1 MEYRKVLSSDSIKEI
16 FELVYDGDPVI
27 YHDLFGDFDTGLKVY
42 GILFEDPKSIFYKSF
57 YRVTIS
63 DDGKI
68 IGVCTHYGKNLRW
81 NPDVVKSAFMVA
93 GVKIP
98 ESFYSVTQYFIKT
111 YNYSHLQ
118 VAACNVCVRKEFRSK
133 GVGSYMIS
141 KLLEEVGNQ
150 DIQLTVLKDNIPA
163 IKLYEK
169 FGFKIIE
176 EFPDYGGHGKPDVVS
191 YQMYR
196 MVS

>member
-1 MEYRKVLSSDSIKEI
+1 MFSMITLIVVLCVGST
-16 FELVYDGDPVI
+16 FL
-27 YHDLFGDFDTGLKVY
+27 
-42 GILFEDPKSIFYKSF
+42 SF
-57 YRVTIS
+57 I
-63 DDGKI
+63 
-68 IGVCTHYGKNLRW
+68 
-81 NPDVVKSAFMVA
+81 
-93 GVKIP
+93 
-98 ESFYSVTQYFIKT
+98 
-111 YNYSHLQ
+111 NYSHLQ
-118 VAACNVCVRKEFRSK
+118 VAAYNVCVRKEFRSK

-176 EFPDYGGHGKPDVVS
+176 EFPDYGGHGKPDMVS